1 MVFNLW
7 LKYKDNLISIKDMEE
22 SINLY
27 IKFLKE
33 KSRDNSYLF
42 LSIEYYIGYVGIPFI
57 Q

>member
-7 LKYKDNLISIKDMEE
+7 LKYKDNLISIKDIEE

-33 KSRDNSYLF
+33 KSRDYSYLF

>member
-33 KSRDNSYLF
+33 KSRDYSYLF

>member
-1 MVFNLW
+1 
-7 LKYKDNLISIKDMEE
+7 MEE